1 MMPSSNPGSTLPVP
15 LFWRESVVRS
25 FIEIPVTGARFG
37 AIELQR
43 IEQDSKVA
51 HSVVIHRSPGQLE
64 LYVEPSIDVDEA
76 GFRADPAFAH
86 FDIVHFEWTEFSE
99 IRCHVASGEL
109 DATALFTDCTG
120 ADIEVK
126 ARHTSNRASKP
137 LFTPAP
143 PQATP
148 VNLRFLV
155 LDEFRLLPTRS
166 SEVSVVVGGAAA
178 TPTPMLIPSTRYAPW
193 LSARSGA
200 ELLLVSLAPAHDEM
214 VLPLASPGQTE
225 LGNGVVTEVV
235 PSGLRSIEIGGE
247 HGYFAVRFDPGLP
260 NLNSTPPPHSASGRI
275 TIESSLGEVATGR
288 WRLEV
293 NDESAKLELGEVSQ
307 DWFPGLRQPLR
318 LLLQQVRR
326 HRRRDQHWLYRATLT
341 RNSDATWTSTGGWS

>member
-109 DATALFTDCTG
+109 DAA
-120 ADIEVK
+120 
-126 ARHTSNRASKP
+126 
-137 LFTPAP
+137 AP
-143 PQATP
+143 PATTDTS
-148 VNLRFLV
+148 
-155 LDEFRLLPTRS
+155 DER
-166 SEVSVVVGGAAA
+166 VGRRRNS
-178 TPTPMLIPSTRYAPW
+178 LSTRKRRFW
-193 LSARSGA
+193 
-200 ELLLVSLAPAHDEM
+200 
-214 VLPLASPGQTE
+214 
-225 LGNGVVTEVV
+225 GV
-235 PSGLRSIEIGGE
+235 
-247 HGYFAVRFDPGLP
+247 A
-260 NLNSTPPPHSASGRI
+260 
-275 TIESSLGEVATGR
+275 
-288 WRLEV
+288 
-293 NDESAKLELGEVSQ
+293 
-307 DWFPGLRQPLR
+307 
-318 LLLQQVRR
+318 
-326 HRRRDQHWLYRATLT
+326 
-341 RNSDATWTSTGGWS
+341 